1 VPHAQPLLDPALF
14 VGAASLGVALQLI
27 HVYLAPLK
35 RTLQAL
41 HAVGSLT
48 AIYLALIQVR

>member
-1 VPHAQPLLDPALF
+1 MPHAQPLLDPALF